1 MTKGIGS
8 RLARLSLLLLLVGCF
23 ASFAATPA
31 AAQSLDQLRASG
43 AVAERFDGY
52 AMVRESGASG
62 AKGVVDD
69 VNRKRKKI
77 YADRAASQGT
87 TTDQVGRVY
96 AGQIFAKAP
105 SGTWFLEE
113 NGSWRQK

>member
-1 MTKGIGS
+1 MIKGIGS
-8 RLARLSLLLLLVGCF
+8 RLARLSLLLLLVGCL

-31 AAQSLDQLRASG
+31 TAQSLDELRASG

-62 AKGVVDD
+62 AKSVVGD

-77 YADRAASQGT
+77 YEDRASAQGT
-87 TTDQVGRVY
+87 TADQVGRVY

-105 SGTWFLEE
+105 AGTWFLEE